1 MIKISEI
8 EEFLSKE
15 KVSYLKYGN
24 VESVDKFCSIKN
36 IEINGLYYL
45 VGDPKVNFSN
55 SIILTTQKP
64 EVIADN
70 TYIIV
75 DESQLIFY
83 KLMNHYH
90 SAKKNGIHPTA
101 IIDENA
107 VISKD
112 VSIGANSVIGNSKIG
127 FGVIIK
133 ENVVIHDDVI
143 IGDNTIIS
151 ASSVIGADGVA
162 WIWDQATKQRIIQ
175 PQIGGVRIGDNVYIG
190 SNVTIVRGSVN
201 EDTQIGDGVLL
212 SHGTQIGHGVQ
223 VKESVHIANNVA
235 IAGNAI
241 LNENV
246 FVGAGSVI
254 VSQISIAKSA
264 VIGAGAVISK
274 NVENEGATMIAMP
287 ARAIPSS
294 HSKLKGVPEK
304 LSEKK

>member
-8 EEFLSKE
+8 EVFLSKE
-15 KVSYLKYGN
+15 KISFLKYGN
-24 VESVDKFCSIKN
+24 AESVDKFCSIKN
-36 IEINGLYYL
+36 IELNGLYYV
-45 VGDPKVNFSN
+45 VGDPKVNMSN
-55 SIILTTQKP
+55 SIILTNQKP

-75 DESQLIFY
+75 DEPQLIFY
-83 KLMNHYH
+83 KLMNNYYP
-90 SAKKNGIHPTA
+90 AKKNGIHPTA

-107 VISKD
+107 IISND
-112 VSIGANSVIGNSKIG
+112 VSIGANSVVGNSKIG
-127 FGVIIK
+127 SGVIIK

-143 IGDNTIIS
+143 IGDNTTIS

-175 PQIGGVRIGDNVYIG
+175 PQIGGVKIGKNVYIG

-223 VKESVHIANNVA
+223 VKENVHIANNVA

-246 FVGAGSVI
+246 FVGAGAVI

-264 VIGAGAVISK
+264 VIGAGAVISRS
-274 NVENEGATMIAMP
+274 VENEGATMIAMP

-294 HSKLKGVPEK
+294 NSKLNGVPEK